1 MKNERK
7 EKYVHEVFESIAGKY
22 DFMNLLMTWGD
33 AAALAEAGYGKNGAG
48 PWRQGAGCLLRHRG
62 R

>member
-33 AAALAEAGYGKNGAG
+33 AAALAEARHGKNGAG
-48 PWRQGAGCLLRHRG
+48 ALAARGWMSAAARG

>member
-22 DFMNLLMTWGD
+22 DFMNLLMTWGM
-33 AAALAEAGYGKNGAG
+33 LPHWQK
-48 PWRQGAGCLLRHRG
+48 LVM
-62 R
+62 